1 MRILD
6 YSIDKLLVKAREV
19 NSEWELY
26 PTELKSDNCGE
37 TPTAMQRVCR
47 LQAATRDP
55 PEVEADVDTVER
67 HEMRAVVPNMCPTS
81 LNDVIR
87 FLEKKVEVAEKM
99 GLTLDDRAKLRTILR
114 VRVDCFR
121 VDFGNDP
128 PVRVGPM
135 QDFWGAVVTQLE
147 PNEVKLS
154 LEEQHHRPAAFLS
167 GRFVGAAAR
176 CPTIEKEAFAII
188 ESTRRIENLLLRTKG
203 SRLFTDHRNLVYI
216 FDPYATDC
224 AMTRYQADKLQR
236 WAMPL
241 LAFRYV
247 IEHVPGEVNA
257 WGDLLSRWGAGPAL
271 KQGRTSRRVAGW
283 R

>member
-1 MRILD
+1 
-6 YSIDKLLVKAREV
+6 
-19 NSEWELY
+19 
-26 PTELKSDNCGE
+26 
-37 TPTAMQRVCR
+37 MQRVCR

-135 QDFWGAVVTQLE
+135 QVRLKAGAPPVRAQ
-147 PNEVKLS
+147 P
-154 LEEQHHRPAAFLS
+154 RRYFPGDRAFLD
-167 GRFVGAAAR
+167 RHTAALLAHGLVFKNHR
-176 CPTIEKEAFAII
+176 SRWASAPRIVRKREQETDP
-188 ESTRRIENLLLRTKG
+188 RRIRE
-203 SRLFTDHRNLVYI
+203 
-216 FDPYATDC
+216 
-224 AMTRYQADKLQR
+224 
-236 WAMPL
+236 
-241 LAFRYV
+241 
-247 IEHVPGEVNA
+247 
-257 WGDLLSRWGAGPAL
+257 
-271 KQGRTSRRVAGW
+271 
-283 R
+283 